1 MCFVLGVFVPCVSW
15 HVWWYFDDDK
25 LLCAS
30 LACPYW
36 PVSDAV
42 SKLGSVGPFGCFLY

>member
-1 MCFVLGVFVPCVSW
+1 M
-15 HVWWYFDDDK
+15 WWNFDDDE
-25 LLCAS
+25 LLRAS

-42 SKLGSVGPFGCFLY
+42 SKLGSVGPFVWVFLVLRKRLTHTVYMYM